1 MAMRIIKESR
11 KTKETDISCE
21 INIDGTGQN
30 EISTGIGFF
39 DHMLEIFSHHSLID
53 LKLKAEGDI
62 HVDFH
67 HTVED
72 AAYVLSEAIN
82 KAIGEKKGINRYGFF
97 YIPMD
102 ESLSRTVID
111 FSGRPGVEYSAS
123 YPRQYINDF
132 DVDLI
137 HEFFQGFVNHALV
150 TLHIDNLRGKNA
162 HHQIETIF
170 KAFGRAVR
178 MAVEAD
184 PRQAGVIPS
193 TKGTL

>member
-1 MAMRIIKESR
+1 MRIAKVNR

-21 INIDGTGQN
+21 INLDGTGQN

-39 DHMLEIFSHHSLID
+39 DHMMEIFSHHSLID
-53 LKLKAEGDI
+53 LKLRAEGDI

-72 AAYVLSEAIN
+72 AAYVIAEAIN

-111 FSGRPGVEYSAS
+111 FSGRPEFVWKVNLGLKKIGEM
-123 YPRQYINDF
+123 DTELF
-132 DVDLI
+132 
-137 HEFFQGFVNHALV
+137 HEFFKAFCNESKCN
-150 TLHIDNLRGKNA
+150 LHIENFYGDNN
-162 HHQIETIF
+162 HHIIESCF
-170 KAFGRAVR
+170 KSFARSI
-178 MAVEAD
+178 
-184 PRQAGVIPS
+184 RQALTADERIKNIIPS
-193 TKGTL
+193 SKGTL

>member
-1 MAMRIIKESR
+1 MRSTKVNR
-11 KTKETDISCE
+11 KTKETDIFCE

-53 LKLKAEGDI
+53 LKLKAKGDI

-72 AAYVLSEAIN
+72 VAYVLAEAIN
-82 KAIGEKKGINRYGFF
+82 KAIGEKKGVNRYGFF

-111 FSGRPGVEYSAS
+111 FSGRPEFVWKVNLGLKKIGEM
-123 YPRQYINDF
+123 DTELF
-132 DVDLI
+132 
-137 HEFFQGFVNHALV
+137 HEFFKAFCSASKCN
-150 TLHIDNLRGKNA
+150 LHIENFYGDNNHHIIESCFKSFARSIKQALTVDERIKN
-162 HHQIETIF
+162 I
-170 KAFGRAVR
+170 
-178 MAVEAD
+178 
-184 PRQAGVIPS
+184 IPS
-193 TKGTL
+193 SKGTL

>member
-1 MAMRIIKESR
+1 MRNAKVNR
-11 KTKETDISCE
+11 KTKETEISCE

-53 LKLKAEGDI
+53 LRLKADGDI

-72 AAYVLSEAIN
+72 TAYVLAEAITQ
-82 KAIGEKKGINRYGFF
+82 AIGEKKGINRYGFF

-111 FSGRPGVEYSAS
+111 FSGRPEFVWKGNLGLKKIGEM
-123 YPRQYINDF
+123 DTELF
-132 DVDLI
+132 
-137 HEFFQGFVNHALV
+137 HEFFKAFCNESKCN
-150 TLHIDNLRGKNA
+150 LHIENFYGDNNHHIIESCFKSFARSIKQALAVDERIKN
-162 HHQIETIF
+162 I
-170 KAFGRAVR
+170 
-178 MAVEAD
+178 
-184 PRQAGVIPS
+184 IPS
-193 TKGTL
+193 SKGTL

>member
-1 MAMRIIKESR
+1 MRTAKVNR

-111 FSGRPGVEYSAS
+111 FSGRPEFVWKVSLGLKKIGEM
-123 YPRQYINDF
+123 DTELF
-132 DVDLI
+132 
-137 HEFFQGFVNHALV
+137 HEFFRAFCNESKCN
-150 TLHIDNLRGKNA
+150 LHIENFYGDNN
-162 HHQIETIF
+162 HHIIESCF
-170 KAFGRAVR
+170 KSFARSI
-178 MAVEAD
+178 
-184 PRQAGVIPS
+184 RQALTVDERIKNIIPS
-193 TKGTL
+193 SKGTL

>member
-1 MAMRIIKESR
+1 MRNAKVNR

-53 LKLKAEGDI
+53 LKLKALGDT

-72 AAYVLSEAIN
+72 TAYVLAEAITQ
-82 KAIGEKKGINRYGFF
+82 AIGEKKGINRYGFF

-111 FSGRPGVEYSAS
+111 FSGRPEFVWKT
-123 YPRQYINDF
+123 
-132 DVDLI
+132 DLGLKKI
-137 HEFFQGFVNHALV
+137 GEMDTELFHEFFKAFCNESKCN
-150 TLHIDNLRGKNA
+150 LHIENFYGNNNHHIIESCFKSFARSIRSALTVDERIKN
-162 HHQIETIF
+162 I
-170 KAFGRAVR
+170 
-178 MAVEAD
+178 
-184 PRQAGVIPS
+184 IPS
-193 TKGTL
+193 SKGTL

>member
-1 MAMRIIKESR
+1 MRNAKVNR

-53 LKLKAEGDI
+53 LKLKADGDI

-72 AAYVLSEAIN
+72 TAYVLAEAITQ
-82 KAIGEKKGINRYGFF
+82 AIGEKKGINRYGFF

-111 FSGRPGVEYSAS
+111 FSGRPEFVWKVNLGLKKIGEM
-123 YPRQYINDF
+123 DTELF
-132 DVDLI
+132 
-137 HEFFQGFVNHALV
+137 HEFFKAFCNESKCN
-150 TLHIDNLRGKNA
+150 LHIENFYGDNN
-162 HHQIETIF
+162 HHIIESCF
-170 KAFGRAVR
+170 KSFARSI
-178 MAVEAD
+178 
-184 PRQAGVIPS
+184 RQALTVDERIKNIIPS
-193 TKGTL
+193 SKGTL

>member
-1 MAMRIIKESR
+1 MRVAKVNR

-53 LKLKAEGDI
+53 VRLNADGDT

-72 AAYVLSEAIN
+72 TAYVLAEAII

-111 FSGRPGVEYSAS
+111 FSGRPEFVWKVNLGLKKIGEM
-123 YPRQYINDF
+123 DTELF
-132 DVDLI
+132 
-137 HEFFQGFVNHALV
+137 HEFFKAFCNASKCN
-150 TLHIDNLRGKNA
+150 LHIENFYGDNNHHIIESCFKSFARSIKQALTVDERIKN
-162 HHQIETIF
+162 I
-170 KAFGRAVR
+170 
-178 MAVEAD
+178 
-184 PRQAGVIPS
+184 IPS
-193 TKGTL
+193 SKGTL

>member
-1 MAMRIIKESR
+1 MRNAKVNR

-53 LKLKAEGDI
+53 LKLKALGDT

-72 AAYVLSEAIN
+72 TAYVLAEAITQ
-82 KAIGEKKGINRYGFF
+82 AIGEKKGINRYGFF

-111 FSGRPGVEYSAS
+111 FSGRPEFVWKVNLGLKKIGEM
-123 YPRQYINDF
+123 DTELF
-132 DVDLI
+132 
-137 HEFFQGFVNHALV
+137 HEFFKAFCNVSKCN
-150 TLHIDNLRGKNA
+150 LHIENFYGDNN
-162 HHQIETIF
+162 HHIIESCF
-170 KAFGRAVR
+170 KAFARSVR
-178 MAVEAD
+178 MALEVD
-184 PRQAGVIPS
+184 KRITKKIPS
-193 TKGTL
+193 SKGTL

>member
-1 MAMRIIKESR
+1 MRNAKVNR

-53 LKLKAEGDI
+53 LKLKTLGDT

-72 AAYVLSEAIN
+72 TAYVLAEAITQ
-82 KAIGEKKGINRYGFF
+82 AIGEKKGINRYGFF

-111 FSGRPGVEYSAS
+111 FSGRPEFVWKA
-123 YPRQYINDF
+123 
-132 DVDLI
+132 DLGLKKI
-137 HEFFQGFVNHALV
+137 GEMDTELFHEFFKAFCNESKCN
-150 TLHIDNLRGKNA
+150 LHIENFYGNNNHHIIESCFKSFARSIRSALTVDERIKN
-162 HHQIETIF
+162 I
-170 KAFGRAVR
+170 
-178 MAVEAD
+178 
-184 PRQAGVIPS
+184 IPS
-193 TKGTL
+193 SKGTL